1 MFIATT
7 PTRLIIKANSRN
19 NLGDWA
25 KVKEVAATLLTRH
38 PDMSCHDV
46 CEYDKTVILYTSSK
60 KLTGEQL
67 AENYRKAL
75 TQTKRWEWI

>member
-7 PTRLIIKANSRN
+7 PTRLIIKANSRD

-25 KVKEVAATLLTRH
+25 KVKEVAATLLTRN
-38 PDMSCHDV
+38 PDMSVYDI
-46 CEYDKTVILYTSSK
+46 CEYDKNVILYTSSK
-60 KLTGEQL
+60 KLTSEQL

-75 TQTKRWEWI
+75 KQTKKWDQI